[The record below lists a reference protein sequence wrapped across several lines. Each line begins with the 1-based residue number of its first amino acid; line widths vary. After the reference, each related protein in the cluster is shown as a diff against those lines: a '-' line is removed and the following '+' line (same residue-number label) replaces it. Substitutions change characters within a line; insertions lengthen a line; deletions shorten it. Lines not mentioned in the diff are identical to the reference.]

1 MIVCFALIAFL
12 YDFYYDENGD
22 LITIERNQKVKN
34 IAMGVLI
41 ADAYIFVIVCILYG
55 LLS

>member
-1 MIVCFALIAFL
+1 MLVCFALIAFL

-34 IAMGVLI
+34 IAMGVLM
-41 ADAYIFVIVCILYG
+41 ADVYIFIIVYILYG
-55 LLS
+55 LLG